1 MELLSLA
8 VKDLNR
14 RKAKNLYVTMAVMI
28 PVAIL
33 CTILLTLDNADKTLS
48 NIASKFGFT
57 LTIQPKNVK
66 VKKIDQIGVVLDEYI
81 SETVVAKSQDVILQE
96 KINSGKEGQ
105 IIAAPRLYIKTD
117 IQIKSGSF
125 SAIVAGVDYGAER
138 GAKPSWSLTSG
149 RWPENNNQIIM
160 GGTLAEAKNIN
171 AGDELIIN
179 SKKIRVAGIM
189 ENYNAS
195 EDYMVLFPFRKLQ
208 TMFGKEG
215 LVSVVNIQDVALDR
229 HPELLENTVAA
240 INSSIP
246 NIKAITPQ
254 QFSAIKHVLLKKT
267 FKFLLSII
275 LATVLVSIFSIF
287 NIITTVLYSRV
298 REIGMLKSVG
308 ASRSQ
313 LLKIFLYEYS
323 IIGLVGGAIGYPV
336 GVVMSSLTDKFLLD
350 IGSSIR
356 LSFSSLVIAVL
367 MGFVCSLIASIYPT
381 MKLSAIKITE
391 SFRTQWE
398 M

>member
-1 MELLSLA
+1 MELLSIA

-33 CTILLTLDNADKTLS
+33 CTILMTLDNADRTLS

-81 SETVVAKSQDVILQE
+81 SETVVTESQAIIVQE
-96 KINSGKEGQ
+96 KTNSGKEGQ
-105 IIAAPRLYIKTD
+105 MIVAPRLYIKTD
-117 IQIKSGSF
+117 VLVKGGSF
-125 SAIVAGVDYGAER
+125 SAVVAGVDYKAER

-149 RWPENNNQIIM
+149 SWPENNNQVVM
-160 GGTLAEAKNIN
+160 GGTLAEAKNID
-171 AGDELIIN
+171 AGDELVIN
-179 SKKIRVAGIM
+179 GNKITVSGIM
-189 ENYNAS
+189 ENYNSS

-208 TMFGKEG
+208 NISDKQG
-215 LVSVVNIQDVALDR
+215 LISVVNIMDSALDR
-229 HPELLENTVAA
+229 HPELLENSTEA
-240 INSSIP
+240 INGSIP

-254 QFSAIKHVLLKKT
+254 QFSAIKYVLLKKT
-267 FKFLLSII
+267 FTFLLAII
-275 LATVLVSIFSIF
+275 LATILVSIFSIF
-287 NIITTVLYSRV
+287 NIITTALYSRV

-308 ASRSQ
+308 ASRNQ

-336 GVVMSSLTDKFLLD
+336 GVVMSSMTDKFLLD
-350 IGSSIR
+350 IGSSLR
-356 LSFSSLVIAVL
+356 LSFSSLIIAL
-367 MGFVCSLIASIYPT
+367 LIGFICSVIASIYPT

>member
-1 MELLSLA
+1 MELLSIA

-14 RKAKNLYVTMAVMI
+14 RKAKNIYVTFAVII

-33 CTILLTLDNADKTLS
+33 CTILLTLDNADKSLS

-81 SETVVAKSQDVILQE
+81 SETVVAESQAIILRE
-96 KINSGKEGQ
+96 KTQNRKEGQ
-105 IIAAPRLYIKTD
+105 IIVAPRLYLKTD
-117 IQIKSGSF
+117 IQARDGSF
-125 SAIVAGVDYGAER
+125 SAVVAGVDYEAER
-138 GAKPSWSLTSG
+138 GAKPSWDLTNG
-149 RWPENNNQIIM
+149 HWPENNNQIVI
-160 GGTLAEAKNIN
+160 GGTLAEAKNIYV
-171 AGDELIIN
+171 DDKLTIN
-179 SKKIRVAGIM
+179 GEEITVAGIM

-195 EDYMVLFPFRKLQ
+195 EDYMILFPFRKLQ
-208 TMFGKEG
+208 TIFGREN

-229 HPELLENTVAA
+229 HPELLEKTVAE

-254 QFSAIKHVLLKKT
+254 QFSAIKYVLLKRT
-267 FKFLLSII
+267 FKFLFSII
-275 LATVLVSIFSIF
+275 LATVFVSIFSIF

-308 ASRSQ
+308 ASRGQ
-313 LLKIFLYEYS
+313 LLRIFLYEYS

-336 GVVMSSLTDKFLLD
+336 GVVMSSMTDKFLLD

-356 LSFSSLVIAVL
+356 LSISSLLIAVL
-367 MGFVCSLIASIYPT
+367 VGFICSLIASIYPT

>member
-1 MELLSLA
+1 MELLAIAL
-8 VKDLNR
+8 KDLNR

-81 SETVVAKSQDVILQE
+81 SETVVDESTAIILQA
-96 KINSGKEGQ
+96 KNKSGKEGQ
-105 IIAAPRLYIKTD
+105 MIVAPRLYIKTD
-117 IQIKSGSF
+117 MQTNNGSF
-125 SAIVAGVDYGAER
+125 SAVVAGVDFGAER

-149 RWPENNNQIIM
+149 QWPEDNNQIIM
-160 GGTLAEAKNIN
+160 GGTLAEAKNIY
-171 AGDELIIN
+171 AGDQLVIN
-179 SKKIRVAGIM
+179 GEKITVAGVM

-229 HPELLENTVAA
+229 HPELLENSVAT
-240 INSSIP
+240 INGSIP

-254 QFSAIKHVLLKKT
+254 QFSAIKYVLLKKT

-308 ASRSQ
+308 ASRGQ

-323 IIGLVGGAIGYPV
+323 IIGLVGGALGYPV
-336 GVVMSSLTDKFLLD
+336 GVIMSSLTDKFMLD
-350 IGSSIR
+350 IGSSFR
-356 LSFSSLVIAVL
+356 LSFSSFIIAIL
-367 MGFVCSLIASIYPT
+367 LGFLCSLLASIYPT

>member
-1 MELLSLA
+1 MELLSIA
-8 VKDLNR
+8 IKDLSR
-14 RKAKNLYVTMAVMI
+14 RKAKNIFVTMAVMI

-33 CTILLTLDNADKTLS
+33 CTILLTLDNADKSLS

-81 SETVVAKSQDVILQE
+81 SETVVAQSQAIILQE
-96 KINSGKEGQ
+96 KINNNKEGQ
-105 IIAAPRLYIKTD
+105 LLLAPRLYIKTD
-117 IQIKSGSF
+117 IQVKDGSF
-125 SAIVAGVDYGAER
+125 SAIVAGVDYEAER
-138 GAKPSWSLTSG
+138 GAKPFWSLTSG
-149 RWPENNNQIIM
+149 HWPENNNQIIM
-160 GGTLAEAKNIN
+160 GGTLAEAKNIY

-179 SKKIRVAGIM
+179 GEDITVAGIM
-189 ENYNAS
+189 ENYNAP
-195 EDYMVLFPFRKLQ
+195 EDYMVLFPFRELQ
-208 TMFGKEG
+208 TIFGKEG
-215 LVSVVNIQDVALDR
+215 LVSVVNVQDVALDR
-229 HPELLENTVAA
+229 HPELLESTVAA
-240 INSSIP
+240 INNSMP

-254 QFSAIKHVLLKKT
+254 QFSAIKYVLLKNT

-308 ASRSQ
+308 ASRNQ

-323 IIGLVGGAIGYPV
+323 MIGLVGGAIGYPV
-336 GVVMSSLTDKFLLD
+336 GVVMSSMTDKFLLD
-350 IGSSIR
+350 IGSSFR
-356 LSFSSLVIAVL
+356 LSFSSFIIAVL
-367 MGFVCSLIASIYPT
+367 MGFICSLIASIYPT